1 MNKSLIIASVALAAV
16 ALSSCSYTVVSNSPS
31 GTVETESMVTSLTIA
46 DLDVQPQKVT
56 ATTSWSW
63 NPFRKIS
70 SIKDAAVAEALRET
84 GADVLVEPVY
94 EVKKGG
100 WFRGGSV
107 TVTGSPAKYVN
118 FRPMTLADAVVVK
131 TLQGYGA
138 VATPVIG
145 TSDSSLLDQ
154 LKAPDDPDDPSNCR
168 RFVNVL
174 FGFPLGSGYTGSSIG
189 AMYGSTGDSWGWYTK
204 LNIDWGRDD
213 EGDNGAGFNVTGG
226 AIKRLPANFGIFA
239 GIGLGMS
246 PLESQFTFP
255 VEVGVQW
262 RYQRFNVVL
271 GFQEM
276 FASDCI
282 SKPFIGIGYCF

>member
-1 MNKSLIIASVALAAV
+1 
-16 ALSSCSYTVVSNSPS
+16 
-31 GTVETESMVTSLTIA
+31 MVTSLTIA